1 MLIEQYPIQ
10 PNLKVGI
17 SQFFSNNP
25 YAHIDSSDCCSLSAD
40 YYTKYYKEMGVG
52 IYFTYKSFSFEF
64 RYGNELESDN
74 NRFYFDVNLMFDVIS
89 PQKKK
94 NAQK

>member
-17 SQFFSNNP
+17 SQFFSNNS
-25 YAHIDSSDCCSLSAD
+25 YAHIDSPDCCSLSVD
-40 YYTKYYKEMGVG
+40 YYTNYYKELGAGVY
-52 IYFTYKSFSFEF
+52 ITYKSFSFEF

-74 NRFYFDVNLMFDVIS
+74 NRFYFDVNLMFDVIT

-94 NAQK
+94 SAQ

>member
-1 MLIEQYPIQ
+1 MLIEPYPIQ
-10 PNLKVGI
+10 SNLNVGVC
-17 SQFFSNNP
+17 QFFSNNP

>member
-1 MLIEQYPIQ
+1 
-10 PNLKVGI
+10 
-17 SQFFSNNP
+17 
-25 YAHIDSSDCCSLSAD
+25 
-40 YYTKYYKEMGVG
+40 MGVG